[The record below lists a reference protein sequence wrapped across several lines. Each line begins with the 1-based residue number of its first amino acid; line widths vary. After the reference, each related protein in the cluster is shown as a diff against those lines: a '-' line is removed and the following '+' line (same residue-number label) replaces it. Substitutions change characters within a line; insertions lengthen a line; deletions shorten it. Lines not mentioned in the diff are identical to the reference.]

1 MGRTIHA
8 GSHVLLDEAPH
19 PRIGEIWAWCSDD
32 DDATVVV
39 HRALGRGRDGYRFQG
54 DGRLER
60 DPPVTPDRIIGR
72 VRQVRYGDHL
82 WRVGWRDRVFRTARL
97 LLVTAARDLARRA
110 LPAPVK
116 RALRP
121 FRRLPD

>member
-1 MGRTIHA
+1 MGQTIHA
-8 GSHVLLDEAPH
+8 GSQVLLDDAPS

-32 DDATVVV
+32 ATVVV
-39 HRALGRGRDGYRFQG
+39 HRSLGRGRAGFRFQG
-54 DGRLER
+54 DGRIDR
-60 DPPVTPDRIIGR
+60 DPPVPPDRIIGR

-82 WRVGWRDRVFRTARL
+82 WRVGWRDRIFRTTRL
-97 LLVTAARDLARRA
+97 VLVTAARDTARRV